1 MDSPRLKA
9 EEIPIST
16 QSPSNN
22 IVVPTL
28 DAYVRTLAQ
37 AMIRMVVTPGHED
50 SNWTAGEHAR
60 ASAWPPKRQQEHFT
74 R

>member
-28 DAYVRTLAQ
+28 DAY
-37 AMIRMVVTPGHED
+37 AMIRMVVTPGRED
-50 SNWTAGEHAR
+50 SNWPAGEHAR

>member
-28 DAYVRTLAQ
+28 DAY
-37 AMIRMVVTPGHED
+37 AMIRMVVAQGRED
-50 SNWTAGEHAR
+50 SNWPAGDTRKGICMA
-60 ASAWPPKRQQEHFT
+60 PKTKSRNSH
-74 R
+74 